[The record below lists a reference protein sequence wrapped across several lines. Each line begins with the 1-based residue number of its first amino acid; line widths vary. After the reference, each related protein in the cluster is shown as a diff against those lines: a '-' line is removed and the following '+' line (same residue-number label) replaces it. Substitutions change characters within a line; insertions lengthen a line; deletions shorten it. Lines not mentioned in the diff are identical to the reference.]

1 MKNILILL
9 FILSTSSNLC
19 AKIMLCPNEGVDTLI
34 PNYISPNS
42 DNLNDK
48 FVLPDSLLIKY
59 PNLKLVIY
67 NRMGNIVWRSSGK
80 YNNDWNGQLE
90 GGSRFVPDG
99 VYYYFLELE
108 AKYGITKVGYI
119 ELWRK

>member
-1 MKNILILL
+1 M
-9 FILSTSSNLC
+9 
-19 AKIMLCPNEGVDTLI
+19 I